1 MAEENSEYLIEFQ
14 RVGAYVK
21 VSALDPKTGLEASIV
36 GSPQT
41 SERELTRVAV
51 QKLRYVLA
59 KKATPGP

>member
-1 MAEENSEYLIEFQ
+1 MPAEDEEFLIEFQ
-14 RVGAYVK
+14 RVGAFVK
-21 VSALDPKTGLEASIV
+21 VSALDPKTGQEASIV